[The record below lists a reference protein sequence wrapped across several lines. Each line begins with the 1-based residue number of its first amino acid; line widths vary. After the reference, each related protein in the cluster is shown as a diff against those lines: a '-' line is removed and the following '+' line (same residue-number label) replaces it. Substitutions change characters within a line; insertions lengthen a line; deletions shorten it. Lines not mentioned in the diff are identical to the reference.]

1 MKYVW
6 IALGGLLGILILSLF
21 FGKSKIRIAASAT
34 RVQVYLSVCG
44 IRIWILP
51 MKKGILKK
59 GSDSKIL
66 RKMQEKSLEKKELK
80 RARRAAGEPLP
91 TLTDN
96 LQIVF
101 TLIRVTQEK
110 LQDKLSIR
118 VKKFCI
124 EVASS
129 DAAQTAI
136 LYGSVVGLCSWF
148 WEWVQATV
156 SIIKRRKGAMKVVPN
171 FLKTQSSAEIDVILK
186 MNTMRALFLVFTLID
201 TYKNETQKAE
211 EKAFDRVY
219 PDDEE

>member
-59 GSDSKIL
+59 GGDSKIL

-101 TLIRVTQEK
+101 TLIRVAQEK

-124 EVASS
+124 EVSSS